1 MTLVIHEAHKRRINI
16 GVRSG
21 VIKMNRKT
29 KLTWTTEKEF
39 IVVLKKKKKENAEI
53 LFTKSMKFVKFI
65 NLFTNLKN
73 YKI

>member
-39 IVVLKKKKKENAEI
+39 IVVLEKKKAATFHER
-53 LFTKSMKFVKFI
+53 V
-65 NLFTNLKN
+65 
-73 YKI
+73 

>member
-39 IVVLKKKKKENAEI
+39 IVVLEKKKKEKAEI

>member
-39 IVVLKKKKKENAEI
+39 IVVLEKKKKKKAEI
-53 LFTKSMKFVKFI
+53 LFTKSMKFVKF
-65 NLFTNLKN
+65 
-73 YKI
+73 

>member
-39 IVVLKKKKKENAEI
+39 IVVLEKKKKRKSGNTFHEKYEI
-53 LFTKSMKFVKFI
+53 RKIYQSFHKS
-65 NLFTNLKN
+65 
-73 YKI
+73 

>member
-39 IVVLKKKKKENAEI
+39 IVVLEKKKAKTFHEECEI
-53 LFTKSMKFVKFI
+53 RKILNIYQSFYKS
-65 NLFTNLKN
+65 
-73 YKI
+73 

>member
-39 IVVLKKKKKENAEI
+39 IVVLEKKKKKSGNTFHEEYEI
-53 LFTKSMKFVKFI
+53 RKILNIYQSFYKS
-65 NLFTNLKN
+65 
-73 YKI
+73 

>member
-39 IVVLKKKKKENAEI
+39 IVVLEKKKKSGNTFHEEYEI
-53 LFTKSMKFVKFI
+53 HKILNIYQSFYKS
-65 NLFTNLKN
+65 
-73 YKI
+73 

>member
-39 IVVLKKKKKENAEI
+39 IVVLEKKKKKAEI
-53 LFTKSMKFVKFI
+53 LFTKSMKFVKF
-65 NLFTNLKN
+65 
-73 YKI
+73 

>member
-39 IVVLKKKKKENAEI
+39 IVVLEKKKKSGNTFHEEYEI
-53 LFTKSMKFVKFI
+53 RKILNIYQSFYKS
-65 NLFTNLKN
+65 
-73 YKI
+73 

>member
-39 IVVLKKKKKENAEI
+39 IVVLEKKKSGNTFHEEYEI
-53 LFTKSMKFVKFI
+53 RKILNIYQSFYKS
-65 NLFTNLKN
+65 
-73 YKI
+73 

>member
-39 IVVLKKKKKENAEI
+39 IVVLEKKKKKKKRKY
-53 LFTKSMKFVKFI
+53 FSRKV
-65 NLFTNLKN
+65 
-73 YKI
+73 

>member
-39 IVVLKKKKKENAEI
+39 IVVLEKKKKRKSGNTFHEEYEI
-53 LFTKSMKFVKFI
+53 RKIYQSFHKS
-65 NLFTNLKN
+65 
-73 YKI
+73 

>member
-39 IVVLKKKKKENAEI
+39 IVVLEKKKKRKAEI

>member
-39 IVVLKKKKKENAEI
+39 IVVLEKKKKKRKSGNTFHEEYEI
-53 LFTKSMKFVKFI
+53 RKIYQSFHKS
-65 NLFTNLKN
+65 
-73 YKI
+73 

>member
-16 GVRSG
+16 RVRSG

-39 IVVLKKKKKENAEI
+39 VVVLGKKARNER
-53 LFTKSMKFVKFI
+53 V
-65 NLFTNLKN
+65 
-73 YKI
+73 

>member
-39 IVVLKKKKKENAEI
+39 IVVLEKKKKAEI
-53 LFTKSMKFVKFI
+53 LFTKSMKFVKF
-65 NLFTNLKN
+65 
-73 YKI
+73 